1 MRQVLAN
8 IIQITTQEISM
19 LELKATMIFN
29 IFTLYIPD
37 LNAIRNVQC
46 KVKWWISLV
55 VRETKVFQGEIPNNK
70 LLPLQIL
77 VCHFQSET
85 IF

>member
-46 KVKWWISLV
+46 NVKWWISLD